1 MSPSE
6 VRVQSIG
13 LRPLD
18 LRRVDVAVD
27 LTPCCE
33 ALMVEIVIV
42 GPQDEELCSVVLVD
56 TRLWMLDRIM
66 HLRQNAE
73 PGVHTLHVGI
83 FHDNALVARAARDFS
98 FAQTERVPVP

>member
-1 MSPSE
+1 MSPSD

-13 LRPLD
+13 LNPLD
-18 LRRVDVAVD
+18 LRRVDIAVD

-42 GPQDEELCSVVLVD
+42 GPQDEEVCSVLLVD

-66 HLRQNAE
+66 HLRQDAK
-73 PGVHTLHVGI
+73 PGVHTLHVGV
-83 FHDNALVARAARDFS
+83 FHDNALVARATRDFS